1 MSDVAEAPSRLL
13 SVDALRGFDMFWILG
28 VEQLAETIAKAVNQ
42 PWIEPYTGQL
52 VHASW
57 EGFHVLDLVFPL
69 FVFIS
74 GVSSVFSV
82 RRSIEKSGRWA
93 TVRKIFVRA
102 VLLFA
107 LGILYNHGL
116 THGFEEV
123 RIMGVLQRI
132 ALCSF
137 FTGLAVCF
145 LRARYRALLFVA
157 LLVGYWYVMTT
168 VAVPGVGVGHFEE
181 GHNLA
186 DYLDR
191 VYLPLHKFVGDHDPE
206 GLLSTFPAIATCL
219 LGSLAGVF
227 LRAERF
233 RPFVKV
239 VALLLGGAAM
249 AGLGWAWNLEFPVI
263 KKIWTSSYV
272 LVAGGYSLALLGLFY
287 GLIDVRG
294 WSWWAKPFIWIVSN
308 AIVLY
313 LSTEFIAYGAIA
325 NALVGGPIAAAWG
338 VWGPVLIAAVSVLLA
353 VLLARVLYVR
363 KIFLR
368 V

>member
-1 MSDVAEAPSRLL
+1 
-13 SVDALRGFDMFWILG
+13 
-28 VEQLAETIAKAVNQ
+28 
-42 PWIEPYTGQL
+42 
-52 VHASW
+52 
-57 EGFHVLDLVFPL
+57 
-69 FVFIS
+69 
-74 GVSSVFSV
+74 
-82 RRSIEKSGRWA
+82 
-93 TVRKIFVRA
+93 
-102 VLLFA
+102 
-107 LGILYNHGL
+107 
-116 THGFEEV
+116 
-123 RIMGVLQRI
+123 
-132 ALCSF
+132 
-137 FTGLAVCF
+137 
-145 LRARYRALLFVA
+145 
-157 LLVGYWYVMTT
+157 MTT

-294 WSWWAKPFIWIVSN
+294 WSWWAKPFIWIGSN